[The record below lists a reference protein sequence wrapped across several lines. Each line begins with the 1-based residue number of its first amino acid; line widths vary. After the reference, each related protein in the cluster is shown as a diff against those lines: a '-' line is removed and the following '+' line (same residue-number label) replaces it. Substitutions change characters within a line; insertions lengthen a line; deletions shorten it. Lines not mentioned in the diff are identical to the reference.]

1 MLIGKIILK
10 NSYSTLSNAILKLSR
25 YDFNSIILKKNFYNT
40 ISNIN
45 KIKVGYKKWQ
55 LNKS

>member
-25 YDFNSIILKKNFYNT
+25 YDFNSIILKKNS
-40 ISNIN
+40 IILLAIL
-45 KIKVGYKKWQ
+45 IK
-55 LNKS
+55 